1 MGLIHVTIARLAI
14 DTTPGVTQA
23 LTHEPSAMEMIF
35 GAYGED
41 GAGDREPLLTDTPLY
56 EEGLKTSLFKAKKN
70 M

>member
-1 MGLIHVTIARLAI
+1 MAGQLAI

-41 GAGDREPLLTDTPLY
+41 GAGDREPLFIDTPLY
-56 EEGLKTSLFKAKKN
+56 GGEGLMISLSREAKN